1 MVKKKKSKTL
11 KRRIRV
17 IAGAITGVVF
27 VAALLVVPMAI
38 FQNTAK
44 PGTELFGVDLSYK
57 NAEEINEIISQ
68 RIEEFIKKP
77 QEIIV
82 EGRRLKVPLKEVN
95 LEINIPETLSQIEY
109 ITLNKAGLTDV
120 FGNLN
125 ASKKINPYIGI
136 DEELLIQKLKKEIGA
151 ESVQNANIR
160 IDQHAGLSVLEG
172 KSGLEI
178 KNSKLLSDIHKN
190 LLGLRSQKI
199 AVETFIKEPDV
210 KAADL
215 LAQMEDIE
223 KKLTGTKTLIS
234 ENKEFKLQLVDYPD
248 WVSFGRDE
256 KGIKIKISRAGI
268 EEFVDAVIK
277 DEVEYEAE
285 NAEISRDEQGL
296 VIFNGT
302 VSDGRVIQRILLAQ
316 ILELA
321 VNENVDTVKIPTK
334 TMHGSLAASE
344 NLQKLGI
351 KELIGVGHTTF
362 YGSTMNRIHN
372 IRTGIQK
379 YNGLLIAPGETF
391 SFNDHLGKVD
401 ASTGYLQE
409 LTIKPE
415 GTLPEYGGGLCQ
427 VSTTIYRAALF
438 SGLPIVE
445 REPHSY
451 AVSYYTQL
459 LGYGL
464 DATVYPGV
472 HDVKFIN
479 DTPGHIV
486 IQAYADGMHAYYK
499 FYGTSDGRG
508 VTLEGP
514 FISNHTK
521 APEERIEIETDELP
535 PGEEKQTERPHN
547 GFDVLWKRYIGRAD
561 GSMEKEEI
569 FTRYQAV
576 PEKVKIGKKTEPQTE
591 EPN

>member
-1 MVKKKKSKTL
+1 MAKKKKSKKL
-11 KRRIRV
+11 KKNIII
-17 IAGAITGVVF
+17 IAGAVMGVIF
-27 VAALLVVPMAI
+27 IAALLVVPMAV
-38 FQNTAK
+38 FRNTAK
-44 PGTELFGVDLSYK
+44 PGTELFGIDLSYK
-57 NAEEINEIISQ
+57 SAEEINEIISQ
-68 RIEEFIKKP
+68 RIGEFVKTP
-77 QEIIV
+77 QEIIM
-82 EGRRLKVPLKEVN
+82 EGRRLKIPLKEVN
-95 LEINIPETLSQIEY
+95 LEINIRDTLSQIEY
-109 ITLNKAGLTDV
+109 ITLSKAGLTDIL
-120 FGNLN
+120 GNLN
-125 ASKKINPYIGI
+125 ISQKINPYIGI
-136 DEELLIQKLKKEIGA
+136 DEELLAQKLKKEIGA
-151 ESVQNANIR
+151 ESVQNAGVE
-160 IDQHAGLSVLEG
+160 IDPRAGLTVLEG
-172 KSGLEI
+172 KSGIEI
-178 KNSKLLSDIHKN
+178 KTQKLFSDIRAN
-190 LLGLRSQKI
+190 LLNLKPQPI
-199 AVETFIKEPDV
+199 TVETFVKEPDV
-210 KAADL
+210 KAEDL
-215 LAQMEDIE
+215 LAQIEDIE
-223 KKLTGTKTLIS
+223 KKLTDTKTLTS
-234 ENKEFKLQLVDYPD
+234 EDREFELRLMDHPG
-248 WVSFGRDE
+248 WVSFGKDE
-256 KGIKIKISRAGI
+256 KGVKMKISRTGI
-268 EEFVDAVIK
+268 EEFIDAVIK
-277 DEVEYEAE
+277 EKVEYETE
-285 NAEISRDEQGL
+285 NAEITQDGQGL

-316 ILELA
+316 MLELA
-321 VNENVDTVKIPTK
+321 VNENVDTIKIPTK
-334 TMHGSLAASE
+334 IIHGELTASE

-486 IQAYADGMHAYYK
+486 VQSYTDGMHAYYK
-499 FYGTSDGRG
+499 FYGTSDGRE

-535 PGEEKQTERPHN
+535 PGEEKQTEKPHN
-547 GFDVLWKRYIGRAD
+547 GFDVLWNRYIERAD
-561 GSMEKEEI
+561 GSMEKETI

-576 PEKVKIGKKTEPQTE
+576 PEKVQIGKKIEPQTE
-591 EPN
+591 ESN